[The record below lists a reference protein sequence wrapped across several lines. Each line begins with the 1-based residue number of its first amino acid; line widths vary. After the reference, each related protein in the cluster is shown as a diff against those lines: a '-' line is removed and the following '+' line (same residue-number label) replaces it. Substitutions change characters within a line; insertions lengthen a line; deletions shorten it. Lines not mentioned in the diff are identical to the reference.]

1 MFLNRWNSSQTTF
14 AAIAILIALAYPV
27 WSIML
32 RPDLDLWRTDDAGE
46 THLLRFYA
54 VQRALADAPSFPR
67 WIASLYRGYG
77 YPIFTYYSP
86 LVYLAAIPGMA
97 LGLSPWDA
105 FRALGVAS
113 IVLGGT
119 GTYALIRVTSPTAK
133 RIDSHVPAIVAGLLY
148 VVAPYPFIINL
159 YLRGD
164 LPEALGLGLLPWF
177 LVGVDRCLTSSGR
190 PRLSTIV
197 PAAAVG
203 ASIFLA
209 HQLTGVL
216 AFVSAVAWLIGR
228 LAINPRATVRN
239 FASLATSGIVAA
251 GLVAFLAVPSLLELG
266 AVHYEHVRMSLDEL
280 LEKLVEPGSIPRPI
294 IVHGEAALVLP
305 GLIDWAWTYT
315 YPWGIAPTFAPM
327 KVAATHAVIA
337 VLSVVLAIGAAFT
350 PPTRTRTV
358 RWTQPAPSVTAPIAG
373 PVLLVL
379 TMWWANTT
387 WSDAVWIRIPELRLV
402 QFPWRLYGP
411 FSLGVAVAAGM
422 ALDAGAHRAK
432 VTRWLGYLAGAAS
445 VCALAFA
452 ALASPPIPF
461 TTGVSHNV
469 AANTQLAS
477 EYNRDTWISGAA
489 TGFGEFTPVD
499 VELHASDPMVHR
511 GNQVFDRRFPPGA
524 WAASTALIY
533 AGEARFSEIR
543 RDGLSLQA
551 VVDVGAG
558 GAIVAFHQLW
568 FPGWRAF
575 VDGTEVPH
583 RLPAY
588 DPATDTRLGFQL
600 VDVPEGN
607 HVVTSRFGATLPR
620 IAGDLITTGTLA
632 SVAGVAMINTVRSRR
647 YATRFTNLMHI
658 ASAAILL
665 TAFCAAVWQVGY
677 ETVLSVPPVS
687 RLLGTNVLVADVP
700 TIVRTGK
707 ARISS
712 PSGSD
717 LGADKFVDIGW
728 QLVGPLVAGRPGIV
742 EFPHGG
748 RMRQWLYMH
757 PPSRVA
763 FDVTV
768 TDRDTFFT
776 AGMALRP
783 EAWYTDYGDGVR
795 FAVDIATAGSHPV
808 EIYGQRL
815 NPRAN
820 VDERRWVEVRLP
832 LAAYLGKSIEITLR
846 TDPVDDVRN
855 DWAGWGN
862 PMVVVDHTLLRPEN
876 GPDVPTNVGPRP
888 TFR

>member
-1 MFLNRWNSSQTTF
+1 MV
-14 AAIAILIALAYPV
+14 ILVALAYPV

-54 VQRALADAPSFPR
+54 VQLALADAPSFPR

-86 LVYLAAIPGMA
+86 LVYLAAIPGMV
-97 LGLSPWDA
+97 LGLSSWDA
-105 FRALGVAS
+105 FRLLGIAS
-113 IVLGGT
+113 IFLGGT
-119 GTYALIRVTSPTAK
+119 GTYALVRMTSSPAK
-133 RIDSHVPAIVAGLLY
+133 RIDGYVPAIVAGLLY

-197 PAAAVG
+197 PTATVG

-216 AFVSAVAWLIGR
+216 AFVSALTWLIGR
-228 LAINPRATVRN
+228 LATNPRATVQS
-239 FASLATSGIVAA
+239 FVSLAAAGIVAA
-251 GLVAFLAVPSLLELG
+251 GLVAFLAIPSLLELR

-280 LEKLVEPGSIPRPI
+280 LEKLVEPGPIPRPI
-294 IVHGEAALVLP
+294 IVHGEAVPVLP
-305 GLIDWAWTYT
+305 GLVDWAWTYT
-315 YPWGIAPTFAPM
+315 YPWGLAPTFAPM

-337 VLSVVLAIGAAFT
+337 VGSVVLAVGAAFT
-350 PPTRTRTV
+350 PPTHLRTV
-358 RWTQPAPSVTAPIAG
+358 RWTQAAPSTTAPVAG

-379 TMWWANTT
+379 SMWWANTT
-387 WSDAVWIRIPELRLV
+387 WSDAAWIHVPELRLV

-411 FSLGVAVAAGM
+411 FSLGVAIAAGM
-422 ALDAGAHRAK
+422 ALDAGANRAK
-432 VTRWLGYLAGAAS
+432 VTRWLGYLAGVAS

-461 TTGVSHNV
+461 TSGVSHSV
-469 AANTQLAS
+469 GANTLLAS

-499 VELHASDPMVHR
+499 VELHAANPMVHR
-511 GNQVFDRRFPPGA
+511 GNQVFDREFPPGA
-524 WAASTALIY
+524 WAASTALMY
-533 AGEARFSEIR
+533 SGEARFSDVR
-543 RDGLSLQA
+543 RDGPSLEL
-551 VVDVGAG
+551 VVEASDG
-558 GAIVAFHQLW
+558 GATVAFHQLW

-575 VDGTEVPH
+575 VDGVEVPY
-583 RLPAY
+583 RLPPY

-600 VDVPEGN
+600 VDVPAGT
-607 HVVTSRFGATLPR
+607 HIVASRFGATVPR
-620 IAGDLITTGTLA
+620 FVGDGVSTTTVLVLTVMGATNLARRWRSLA
-632 SVAGVAMINTVRSRR
+632 SSSR
-647 YATRFTNLMHI
+647 L
-658 ASAAILL
+658 
-665 TAFCAAVWQVGY
+665 WQVGPVVAGAILAGAGFWQIAY
-677 ETVLSVPPVS
+677 EYRLSTAPSTHRMSPS
-687 RLLGTNVLVADVP
+687 LLVADLADLAQSG
-700 TIVRTGK
+700 R

-712 PSGSD
+712 PTGSA
-717 LGADKFVDIGW
+717 LGSDKFVDVRW
-728 QLVGPLVAGRPGIV
+728 LLVGRLMPARADIV

-748 RMRQWLYMH
+748 RMRRWLYMH
-757 PPSRVA
+757 PSSRTS
-763 FDVTV
+763 FDVPV
-768 TDRDTFFT
+768 ADRDTFFT
-776 AGMALRP
+776 AGMSLST

-795 FAVDIATAGSHPV
+795 FAVDIATDGSQPIEV
-808 EIYGQRL
+808 YGQRL

-820 VDERRWVEVRLP
+820 IDERRWVEVRLP
-832 LAAYLGKSIEITLR
+832 LAAYVGQSVEITLR

-876 GPDVPTNVGPRP
+876 GPEVPVSVGPRP
-888 TFR
+888 RF

>member
-1 MFLNRWNSSQTTF
+1 
-14 AAIAILIALAYPV
+14 
-27 WSIML
+27 ML
-32 RPDLDLWRTDDAGE
+32 RPDLDLWRTDDGGE
-46 THLLRFYA
+46 THLLRFFA

-105 FRALGVAS
+105 FRTIGVAS
-113 IVLGGT
+113 IILGGT
-119 GTYALIRVTSPTAK
+119 GTYALVRVTSSTAK
-133 RIDSHVPAIVAGLLY
+133 GIDGHVPAIVAGLLY

-177 LVGVDRCLTSSGR
+177 LVGVDHCLTSSKRFGH
-190 PRLSTIV
+190 STTL

-203 ASIFLA
+203 ALIFLA

-228 LAINPRATVRN
+228 LAINPRATVQN
-239 FASLATSGIVAA
+239 FVSLAASGIVAG

-294 IVHGEAALVLP
+294 IVHGEAAPVLP
-305 GLIDWAWTYT
+305 GLVDWAWTYR

-337 VLSVVLAIGAAFT
+337 VVASLGAAGVS
-350 PPTRTRTV
+350 PTR
-358 RWTQPAPSVTAPIAG
+358 WFIATQRSARSTLVLPVVGPI
-373 PVLLVL
+373 LLVIS
-379 TMWWANTT
+379 MWWANTS
-387 WSDAVWIRIPELRLV
+387 WSDVAWIHLPELRLV

-411 FSLGVAVAAGM
+411 FSLGVSVAAGM
-422 ALDAGAHRAK
+422 ALEVGAQWRPTTKWIGYVAGSVSAVA
-432 VTRWLGYLAGAAS
+432 LAAS
-445 VCALAFA
+445 SLAA
-452 ALASPPIPF
+452 PPIPF
-461 TTGVSHNV
+461 TANVSHV
-469 AANTQLAS
+469 VGATTVLAS
-477 EYNRDTWISGAA
+477 EYNRDTWIGGAA

-499 VELHASDPMVHR
+499 VELHASNPMVHR
-511 GNQVFDRRFPPGA
+511 GNQVFDRHFPPGA

-558 GAIVAFHQLW
+558 GATVAFHQLW

-583 RLPAY
+583 RLPPY
-588 DPATDTRLGFQL
+588 DPATDTRLGIQL
-600 VDVPEGN
+600 VDVPAGN

-632 SVAGVAMINTVRSRR
+632 SVAGAAMINTLRTWRH
-647 YATRFTNLMHI
+647 ATPITNLTRI
-658 ASAAILL
+658 SSAGILII
-665 TAFCAAVWQVGY
+665 AFCGAVWQVGY
-677 ETVLSVPPVS
+677 ETVLSLPPMS
-687 RLLGTNVLVADVP
+687 RLLGTNVLIADVP
-700 TIVRTGK
+700 TIVRAGK

-717 LGADKFVDIGW
+717 LGPDKFVDIGW
-728 QLVGPLVAGRPGIV
+728 QLVGPLVAGRPEIV

-757 PPSRVA
+757 PPSRVT

-768 TDRDTFFT
+768 TNRDTFFT
-776 AGMALRP
+776 AGTALRP

-795 FAVDIATAGSHPV
+795 FAVEIATAGSQPI

-832 LAAYLGKSIEITLR
+832 LASYLGKSIEITLR

-862 PMVVVDHTLLRPEN
+862 PMVVVDHSLLRPEN
-876 GPDVPTNVGPRP
+876 GPDVPANVGRRP
-888 TFR
+888 TFREE